1 MRFTEDKNMT
11 RRIPNILVTRAR
23 LGHFKSGLKCFIDVD
38 FSPVSVTMKSERA
51 PGGSLF
57 KSEALMNFNRLKEG
71 VDHLSAFHFLKV
83 KHPHE
88 TPVTYPDMSRRSP
101 FTSTLRFIAGCFVF
115 ALLVSV
121 FCVGSSWA
129 ATDAPEDVKAYH
141 SPYVW
146 RTDGTGD
153 FVLPVIAEKME
164 YVSQPV
170 SVQGTITS
178 VTATWQASGPVAVW
192 VSADAGLH
200 YTAVVNGVPLTT
212 GFTKGETLK
221 WKAVL
226 GDETALSEVTLAF
239 TSASG
244 VSGTFGTPELSGF
257 LYRKPFKIA
266 GSSAGTL
273 YNYQVL
279 VRVGESSQS
288 SSADISCGGRIL
300 ADFNDVRFTLAD
312 GETLA
317 PYALIGLTG
326 KKPART
332 ATYFVRIPQVPKDGV
347 VVFIYYGNP
356 VAQSLSSPKDT
367 FDFYED
373 FTALNGSL
381 DPAKWSVTLG
391 TGGSAQVTSEG
402 LLLDAAALT
411 SKTFEF
417 KQGMIEYVADAVT
430 GYETRLIAR
439 DPDPAGATDA
449 TLVAYASGLDGAQ
462 HCLVVDNIVKANDPK
477 PAAAGTYYG
486 FRLIA
491 DKDNNLTFERYDEN
505 FSEKQATVSYKDTE
519 GPAKG
524 FLALKTTGLG
534 LGRSLTK
541 FRWIRCR
548 KYASPEPVVDASS
561 LTVAEESAV
570 LPIFTNTTLDGKKD
584 IVLSGS
590 AKTGQYTTAETKA
603 DFDIRIITPV
613 WEGKGVTVDVSADAG
628 KTYKKNCVDSSYYYA
643 SQGDFTLGKALRA
656 RLTLKKES
664 DSMPSVE
671 YLSVSYKPGTI
682 TLIEPN
688 GGGSVATGAVVPLSW
703 TAWDYEKTY
712 PLRLDYS
719 LDGGRTFVAIAP
731 SVLNSG
737 SYLWTV
743 PAKKAMV
750 TTQALIRISDSADA
764 AVYDT
769 SDQPFAIV
777 VDKVTDDSTS
787 GATSTGTEE
796 SSAAAT
802 TASSGKQAASTTVIT
817 EVTTVP
823 SGPQLYE
830 LAIMPRDNDPSDP
843 GAYKKGDVVV
853 IMPAGYNWTENEL
866 KSFHIVKAYLTAE
879 EKQELLQPKST
890 DTKARKGK
898 TIGGRRQFRVNLD
911 KQGKAGE
918 LKDAAIE
925 NVTQ

>member
-1 MRFTEDKNMT
+1 MNMVSCPHQAST
-11 RRIPNILVTRAR
+11 VLYGV
-23 LGHFKSGLKCFIDVD
+23 SG
-38 FSPVSVTMKSERA
+38 S
-51 PGGSLF
+51 
-57 KSEALMNFNRLKEG
+57 
-71 VDHLSAFHFLKV
+71 
-83 KHPHE
+83 
-88 TPVTYPDMSRRSP
+88 SP
-101 FTSTLRFIAGCFVF
+101 FTGTLRFIAGCFLF
-115 ALLVSV
+115 ALLLSV
-121 FCVGSSWA
+121 CFAGRSWA
-129 ATDAPEDVKAYH
+129 AADAPQDIKAYH

-153 FVLPVIAEKME
+153 YVLPVIAEKME

-170 SVQGTITS
+170 SVGGTITS
-178 VTATWQASGPVAVW
+178 VTATWNASGPVALW

-200 YTAVVNGVPLTT
+200 YTPVVNGVPLTT

-226 GDETALSEVTLAF
+226 GDATALNEVTLAF

-244 VSGTFGTPELSGF
+244 VSGTFGSPELSGF
-257 LYRKPFKIA
+257 LYRKPFKIV
-266 GSSAGTL
+266 GSSSGAL
-273 YNYQVL
+273 YNYQIL

-288 SSADISCGGRIL
+288 SSADVSCGGRIL

-312 GETLA
+312 GQT
-317 PYALIGLTG
+317 PVPHALVSLTG

-332 ATYFVRIPQVPKDGV
+332 AAYFVRVPNLPKQCV
-347 VVFIYYGNP
+347 TLIIYYGNP
-356 VAQSLSSPKDT
+356 VAQSLSSPQDT

-373 FTALNGSL
+373 FTTLDGSL

-391 TGGSAQVTSEG
+391 TGGSARVTSEG
-402 LLLDAAALT
+402 LLLDAATLT

-417 KQGMIEYVADAVT
+417 SHGMIEYVAEAVT
-430 GYETRLIAR
+430 GYEIRLIAR
-439 DPDPAGATDA
+439 DPDPATATDA

-477 PAAAGTYYG
+477 PAAAGTAYG
-486 FRLIA
+486 LRLVA

-505 FSEKQATVSYKDTE
+505 FSAKQAAVSYKDTE
-519 GPAKG
+519 GPSKG
-524 FLALKTTGLG
+524 FVALKTTGLG

-548 KYASPEPVVDASS
+548 KYATPEPVVDASS
-561 LTVAEESAV
+561 LTAAEEPAV
-570 LPIFTNTTLDGKKD
+570 LPIFTNTTLDGKKNV
-584 IVLSGS
+584 VLLGS
-590 AKTGQYTTAETKA
+590 AKTGQYLTPETKA

-613 WEGKGVTVDVSADAG
+613 WEAKGLAVDVSADGG
-628 KTYKKNCVDSSYYYA
+628 KTYKKNCADSSYYYA
-643 SQGDFTLGKALRA
+643 SQGDFTLGRALRA

-664 DSMPSVE
+664 DITPYIES
-671 YLSVSYKPGTI
+671 LALSYKPGTI

-688 GGGSVATGAVVPLSW
+688 GGSFATGAAVPISW

-712 PLRLDYS
+712 PLRRDYS
-719 LDGGRTFVAIAP
+719 LDGGRTFAAIA
-731 SVLNSG
+731 SGVLNSG
-737 SYLWTV
+737 SYLWTI

-750 TTQALIRISDSADA
+750 TPQAIIRVADSADT
-764 AVYDT
+764 AVYDL

-777 VDKVTDDSTS
+777 AGKVTDDAASDTVS
-787 GATSTGTEE
+787 AAGTEA
-796 SSAAAT
+796 SSVTAVTAA
-802 TASSGKQAASTTVIT
+802 SGKQAAATTVIT
-817 EVTTVP
+817 EVATAP
-823 SGPQLYE
+823 AGPQLYE

-853 IMPAGYNWTENEL
+853 IMPAGYNWTENER

-879 EKQELLQPKST
+879 EKQELLAPRTTMDAKG
-890 DTKARKGK
+890 RKGK
-898 TIGGRRQFRVNLD
+898 AAGGRRQFRVNLD
-911 KQGKAGE
+911 KQGQAVE

>member
-1 MRFTEDKNMT
+1 MSIAYQLHDTQT
-11 RRIPNILVTRAR
+11 AR
-23 LGHFKSGLKCFIDVD
+23 PG
-38 FSPVSVTMKSERA
+38 VS
-51 PGGSLF
+51 
-57 KSEALMNFNRLKEG
+57 
-71 VDHLSAFHFLKV
+71 HLSHL
-83 KHPHE
+83 
-88 TPVTYPDMSRRSP
+88 TN
-101 FTSTLRFIAGCFVF
+101 TLRFIAGCFVF
-115 ALLVSV
+115 ALLLPL
-121 FCVGSSWA
+121 FFA
-129 ATDAPEDVKAYH
+129 APAWPAADAPQDIKAYH

-146 RTDGTGD
+146 RTDGAGD

-164 YVSQPV
+164 YLSQPV
-170 SVQGTITS
+170 SVEGTITS
-178 VTATWQASGPVAVW
+178 ITATWSASGPVAVW

-200 YTAVVNGVPLTT
+200 YTPVINGVPLTT

-226 GDETALSEVTLAF
+226 GAETALSEVTLAF

-244 VSGTFGTPELSGF
+244 VSGTFGSPELSGF
-257 LYRKPFKIA
+257 LYRKPFKLN
-266 GSSAGTL
+266 GSSSGTL

-288 SSADISCGGRIL
+288 SSADVSCGGRIL
-300 ADFNDVRFTLAD
+300 ADFNDVRFTLSD
-312 GETLA
+312 GETPA
-317 PYALIGLTG
+317 PHALVGLTG

-332 ATYFVRIPQVPKDGV
+332 AAYFVRVPQVPKDGV
-347 VVFIYYGNP
+347 TLFIYYGNP

-373 FTALNGSL
+373 FTTLDGAL
-381 DPAKWSVTLG
+381 DPATWSLTLG

-402 LLLDAAALT
+402 LLLDAATLT

-417 KQGMIEYVADAVT
+417 RQGLIEYVADAVT
-430 GYETRLIAR
+430 GYETRLVAR

-486 FRLIA
+486 FRLFA

-505 FSEKQATVSYKDTE
+505 FSQKQATVSYQDTE
-519 GPAKG
+519 GPSKG

-548 KYASPEPVVDASS
+548 KYASPEPLVDASS
-561 LTVAEESAV
+561 LTAAEEPAV

-584 IVLSGS
+584 LALLGS
-590 AKTGQYTTAETKA
+590 AKTGQYLTPETKA

-613 WEGKGVTVDVSADAG
+613 WEGQGVTVDVSADAG
-628 KTYKKNCVDSSYYYA
+628 KTYKKSCVDSSYYYA
-643 SQGDFTLGKALRA
+643 SQGDFTLGRALRG

-664 DSMPSVE
+664 NTIPSVA
-671 YLSVSYKPGTI
+671 YLSLSFKPGTI
-682 TLIEPN
+682 TLLEPN
-688 GGGSVATGAVVPLSW
+688 GGGSVGTGATVAITW
-703 TAWDYEKTY
+703 TAWDYEETY
-712 PLRLDYS
+712 PLKLDYS
-719 LDGGRTFVAIAP
+719 LDNGKTFATIAP

-743 PAKKAMV
+743 PAKKAMA
-750 TTQALIRISDSADA
+750 TPQALIRISDSYDA
-764 AVYDT
+764 GVYDL
-769 SDQPFAIV
+769 SDQPFAIA
-777 VDKVTDDSTS
+777 VDKVSDDSTS
-787 GATSTGTEE
+787 GTASAATEA
-796 SSAAAT
+796 SSAAAA
-802 TASSGKQAASTTVIT
+802 TAASGKQTVTTTVIT
-817 EVTTVP
+817 EVTTTP
-823 SGPQLYE
+823 AGPQLYE

-843 GAYKKGDVVV
+843 GAYKKGDVVIIV
-853 IMPAGYNWTENEL
+853 PAGYAWTQNEL
-866 KSFHIVKAYLTAE
+866 KSFHIVQAYLTAAE
-879 EKQELLQPKST
+879 RQELLQPKST

-898 TIGGRRQFRVNLD
+898 TTGGRRQFRVNLD
-911 KQGKAGE
+911 KQGQAVE

-925 NVTQ
+925 TVAQ